1 MREENETAS
10 DDARGSIKDAVFGE
24 ANALGGGDIEGP
36 RAGPDAQSAGPGD
49 TNEGIIGKPASV
61 PQPLATSAAA
71 TISAKRRIDLGRW
84 EGHQRPS
91 CELAQASWL
100 GVVLRPLGRKLLGS
114 ERPRRHGGFFSAQ

>member
-49 TNEGIIGKPASV
+49 TNEGIIGNTGERPATASD
-61 PQPLATSAAA
+61 
-71 TISAKRRIDLGRW
+71 IGGGDDLG
-84 EGHQRPS
+84 E
-91 CELAQASWL
+91 EAD
-100 GVVLRPLGRKLLGS
+100 
-114 ERPRRHGGFFSAQ
+114 